1 MQVLREELLIQMT
14 SCILFLQR
22 RTMSNHPLHIV
33 HTEASQGWGGQE
45 IRILT
50 EAQGMRARAHRITL
64 LASPTAQIFPA
75 AQARGIPVEPMPF
88 EKKSLKGL
96 LSMRRWLKNNDC
108 DVINTHS
115 STDSWLV
122 ALAQIGLKR
131 HVPVVRTRHVSV
143 KVSNR
148 WTTRWLYGKASDRVV
163 TTGERLRVELMT
175 GLSLAPEH
183 VISIPTGIDLER
195 YSRAT
200 ARPRADMRS
209 ELGIPQDALV
219 IGIAATLRSWKGHDY
234 LLQAFAEMASLF
246 PSAHLLIAGD
256 GPRRQYLRERIM
268 PSLAER
274 IHLIGH
280 REDIPDVLGA
290 MDIFALPSYANEG
303 VPQAIMQAMAM
314 ELPVVSTTIGA
325 IDEAVEDG
333 VTGFLVEP
341 KNVEQLKT
349 RLINLLAS
357 EELRH
362 QMGAA
367 ARMRAES
374 RFSLDAMSDAM
385 EKVFR
390 QLAQ

>member
-1 MQVLREELLIQMT
+1 
-14 SCILFLQR
+14 
-22 RTMSNHPLHIV
+22 MSNKPLHIV

-50 EAQGMRARAHRITL
+50 EAQGMRARGHHITL
-64 LASPTAQIFPA
+64 LAPPTAQIFPA
-75 AQARGIPVEPMPF
+75 AKTRGIPVEAMPF
-88 EKKSLKGL
+88 EKKSLRGL
-96 LSMRRWLKNNDC
+96 LAMRRWLKQNAC

-131 HVPVVRTRHVSV
+131 HVPLVRTRHVSV
-143 KVSNR
+143 KAANN
-148 WTTRWLYGKASDRVV
+148 WTTRWLYGKACARVV
-163 TTGERLRVELMT
+163 TTGERLRVELIS

-195 YSRAT
+195 YSRVT

-209 ELGIPQDALV
+209 ELGIPPDALV

-234 LLQAFAEMASLF
+234 LLHAFIEMANAF

-256 GPRRQYLRERIM
+256 GPRREHLRERITA
-268 PSLAER
+268 SGLAKR
-274 IHLIGH
+274 IHLVGH

-290 MDIFALPSYANEG
+290 MDVFALPSYANEG

-333 VTGFLVEP
+333 VTGYLVEP

-349 RLINLLAS
+349 RLTSLLAS
-357 EELRH
+357 DDLRRR
-362 QMGAA
+362 MGAA
-367 ARMRAES
+367 ARLRAKS

-390 QLAQ
+390 QLVHRK